1 MCISSIFSLQLFFD
15 FLTVDQEF
23 GKICQINNDLS
34 LYSDFPLYFIIQ
46 IKEGNLNYLFLFQIL
61 FEIQMKPL

>member
-34 LYSDFPLYFIIQ
+34 LYSDFPLYFIIH

-61 FEIQMKPL
+61 FEIQMKPS